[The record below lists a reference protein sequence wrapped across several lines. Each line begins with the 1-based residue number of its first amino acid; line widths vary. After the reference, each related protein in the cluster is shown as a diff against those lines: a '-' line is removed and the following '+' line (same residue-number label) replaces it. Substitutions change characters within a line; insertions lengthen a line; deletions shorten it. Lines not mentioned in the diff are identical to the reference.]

1 MQPGVSSS
9 FQSRVEVLLKLLS
22 SDLGQNRS
30 VSELAKAVQITPEHG
45 IRLFEQAYQETPK
58 EFRKRLTLE
67 RAAHMLSRTDQSIT
81 SIALD
86 AGYGSLEAFTR
97 AFKKAFQVTPTDYRA
112 TATPSFWLPTENGI
126 HYAPNTLRRE
136 MISLDLIDLLF
147 QHDFWLTRRM
157 LEAAGQLTEDQLD
170 QHVGLMQVAPYHQV
184 ARSIREML
192 DGLISDKEVWLA
204 ALHGRTLETVPLTTV
219 SDLKSRTVTSYN
231 AFMDFARTIKEKG
244 EWNVEFV
251 DAVCTPPETFTF
263 RGILAHVIT
272 FSAIK
277 RQHLLDAFRT
287 LGVDLGTN
295 DPIEYER
302 P

>member
-1 MQPGVSSS
+1 MQSGVSSS
-9 FQSRVEVLLKLLS
+9 FQNRVEVLLRLLS
-22 SDLGQNRS
+22 SDLGQDRK
-30 VSELAKAVQITPEHG
+30 VSELAKAVQATPEHS
-45 IRLFEQAYQETPK
+45 IRLFEQSYQETPK

-67 RAAHMLSRTDQSIT
+67 RAAYMLSRTDQSIT

-97 AFKKAFQVTPTDYRA
+97 AFRKAFQVTPTAYRS
-112 TATPSFWLPTENGI
+112 TATPSFWLPTPNGI
-126 HYAPNTLRRE
+126 HYAPNTLRKE

-157 LEAAGQLTEDQLD
+157 LEAAEKLSDAQLD
-170 QHVGLMQVAPYHQV
+170 QPVGLMHVAPYHQM
-184 ARSIREML
+184 ARSVREML
-192 DGLISDKEVWLA
+192 DSLISDKEVWLA
-204 ALHGRTLETVPLTTV
+204 ALHGDAFAENAPTTV
-219 SDLKSRTVTSYN
+219 ADLKCRTQKSFTT
-231 AFMDFARTIKEKG
+231 FLDFARTIKEKG

-302 P
+302 L